1 MADSSFDVEY
11 LLRKRHNIVEFI
23 FEYLDNKS
31 LTTCREVSNS
41 WKNFIDKRNYPWT
54 RIVDKFY
61 PKEVDKIGKE
71 IMIETIYLSFFRHSG
86 VLSFFTLLST
96 NEITALNLDWSGVL

>member
-1 MADSSFDVEY
+1 MIINGKKCVNDGRLFATHFFTNSKEEGKKMADSFDVEY
-11 LLRKRHNIVEFI
+11 LLRKRHNILENI
-23 FEYLDNKS
+23 FEYLDNQS

-71 IMIETIYLSFFRHSG
+71 IMI
-86 VLSFFTLLST
+86 
-96 NEITALNLDWSGVL
+96 

>member
-71 IMIETIYLSFFRHSG
+71 IMIETI
-86 VLSFFTLLST
+86 
-96 NEITALNLDWSGVL
+96 